1 MRQKF
6 HPAFVTFLFHALQV
20 EREGTNDSQMWA
32 LTKGA
37 PEVVKEFL
45 SAAPADYDTRYREFA
60 AQGGR

>member
-1 MRQKF
+1 M
-6 HPAFVTFLFHALQV
+6 AQV
-20 EREGTNDSQMWA
+20 EREGSNESQMWA

-45 SAAPADYDTRYREFA
+45 TCAPGNYESAYQEYA